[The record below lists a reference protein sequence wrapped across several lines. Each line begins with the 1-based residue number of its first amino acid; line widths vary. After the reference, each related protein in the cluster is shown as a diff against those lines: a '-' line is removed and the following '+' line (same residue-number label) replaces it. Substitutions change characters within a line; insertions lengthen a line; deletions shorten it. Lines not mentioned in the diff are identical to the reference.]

1 MSKSDVISANFL
13 FAETSALQD
22 YARFREVM
30 GYLDRILRER
40 QKQFVA
46 LLERRRA
53 EAAKAD
59 ASES

>member
-1 MSKSDVISANFL
+1 MSSQASFPL
-13 FAETSALQD
+13 TSFPLKTESLQD

-46 LLERRRA
+46 LLEKRRA

-59 ASES
+59 AS